1 MAEENTRDLDHL
13 TPQKMRR
20 ADEVIASTPREALK
34 AMFYMFAGKPDSI
47 VKIFD
52 RRIVIKIEDIEE
64 LNLRIKE
71 KLENHR
77 IEGVLTSVDI
87 GYENNKID
95 QLSSWDEFASKNWNI
110 ADVTD
115 HILVKWDFLIKL
127 PQYPIPQRHTLVVRL
142 SSGIDP
148 RQLFQLM
155 ISKGFD
161 ELDKIDEQV
170 APCHCRVDFINH
182 ILSQE
187 LINVVEEWN
196 KSRLQ
201 PATRVGLCHYL
212 KKIRVWIARAIHYSL
227 PLCGVLLAL
236 SFLHNFTSQL
246 NIEASLS
253 LEDMRNMLYWL
264 TGTSF
269 AVFILTKF
277 GHWIAKKA
285 YTALADYG

>member
-20 ADEVIASTPREALK
+20 ADEVIASIPREALK

-148 RQLFQLM
+148 SASWQ
-155 ISKGFD
+155 K
-161 ELDKIDEQV
+161 
-170 APCHCRVDFINH
+170 C
-182 ILSQE
+182 
-187 LINVVEEWN
+187 
-196 KSRLQ
+196 
-201 PATRVGLCHYL
+201 
-212 KKIRVWIARAIHYSL
+212 YSL
-227 PLCGVLLAL
+227 
-236 SFLHNFTSQL
+236 
-246 NIEASLS
+246 
-253 LEDMRNMLYWL
+253 
-264 TGTSF
+264 
-269 AVFILTKF
+269 
-277 GHWIAKKA
+277 
-285 YTALADYG
+285 

>member
-1 MAEENTRDLDHL
+1 M
-13 TPQKMRR
+13 
-20 ADEVIASTPREALK
+20 
-34 AMFYMFAGKPDSI
+34 
-47 VKIFD
+47 
-52 RRIVIKIEDIEE
+52 
-64 LNLRIKE
+64 
-71 KLENHR
+71 
-77 IEGVLTSVDI
+77 
-87 GYENNKID
+87 
-95 QLSSWDEFASKNWNI
+95 
-110 ADVTD
+110 
-115 HILVKWDFLIKL
+115 

-285 YTALADYG
+285 YTALADYGKSAIFHITNGDRNYNLELENRNQNSIRIFFLTSICTLIMDVIGGLITWQLISP